1 MSLDLIVG
9 PMFSGKTTE
18 LIRRLTKFASIGKKC
33 LYVNSALDTRE
44 NKKFSSHNPTIGNI
58 DKIDSIKVRYLNIS
72 FINTVCNNYDI
83 IGIDE
88 SQLFDDTLTHCII
101 NLVDE
106 CNKHVIMSGL
116 NGDFLR
122 NKFGSII
129 DLIPYCDN
137 IVKLS
142 AYCSE
147 CAKKGIIKEAHFSRR
162 TNTTKTDVI
171 DISYKGYIPTCR
183 ICYNKK

>member
-33 LYVNSALDTRE
+33 LYVNSQLDIRE
-44 NKKFSSHNPTIGNI
+44 EKNFSSHNPTISNI
-58 DKIDSIKVRYLNIS
+58 DKKIDTIKVQS
-72 FINTVCNNYDI
+72 INTKFIDTICKNYDI

-88 SQLFDDTLTHCII
+88 SQLFDNNLKHNVI

-106 CNKHVIMSGL
+106 SNKHVIVSGL

-122 NKFGSII
+122 NKFGSLI
-129 DLIPYCDN
+129 DLIPYCDK
-137 IVKLS
+137 ITKLS
-142 AYCSE
+142 AYCSC
-147 CAKKGIIKEAHFSRR
+147 CAEKGIIKDAHFSKR
-162 TNTTKTDVI
+162 KDVSITDVI
-171 DISYKGYIPTCR
+171 EVSYTSYIPTCR
-183 ICYNKK
+183 ICYKN